1 MTSVG
6 NPIPELMHG
15 SPERRQEPHNVR
27 GQQMA
32 LKTIPKRYA
41 SAAEQAC
48 NVRGTKR
55 TCQSEA
61 CGARFYDLNRDRIE
75 CPMCGAAYVPYVEV
89 QQAPIVRSPR
99 FVPRNVPTPSPAS
112 LDPGNSPDVSDAG
125 DEAGEEELDN
135 DVADAGLEI
144 DDEDDGDEI
153 EDVRQSGMARAE
165 PE

>member
-1 MTSVG
+1 
-6 NPIPELMHG
+6 
-15 SPERRQEPHNVR
+15 
-27 GQQMA
+27 MA
-32 LKTIPKRYA
+32 LKTIPNRYA

-61 CGARFYDLNRDRIE
+61 CGARFYDLNRDSIE

-89 QQAPIVRSPR
+89 QQPPVVRSPR
-99 FVPRNVPTPSPAS
+99 FVPRTVPTPSPAS
-112 LDPGNSPDVSDAG
+112 LDAAKAPDVSDAD
-125 DEAGEEELDN
+125 DEAVEAEPDD

-144 DDEDDGDEI
+144 DDDEDDGDEI
-153 EDVRQSGMARAE
+153 EDVRQSSRDRAE